1 MTDAEFN
8 RRRQQLE
15 VWGYH
20 TVEHALPSSTANGGS
35 FYFETSSL
43 YYEIV
48 LAGLYLLIIRT
59 YVKFKKM
66 FTNLR
71 KKQYSVIAIK
81 NFEMRSLF
89 DSDSEE
95 DQSKE
100 EATKRPKST
109 VGTGQARRG
118 RKATED
124 GADED

>member
-1 MTDAEFN
+1 M
-8 RRRQQLE
+8 
-15 VWGYH
+15 
-20 TVEHALPSSTANGGS
+20 GGS
-35 FYFETSSL
+35 FYFESSSL
-43 YYEIV
+43 YYEIM
-48 LAGLYLLIIRT
+48 LAGLYLFIIRT

-95 DQSKE
+95 DKSKD